1 VQNLEIRRN
10 VVLMGD
16 LESVLEVGRI
26 RIGARS
32 GVKVLMEMITMV
44 KLEEGELI
52 LFENKESVLEMRD
65 CQCKGGGEG
74 EVVVK

>member
-65 CQCKGGGEG
+65 C
-74 EVVVK
+74 